1 MAFSMIVVTINPFS
15 SIVQFSHSVV
25 FESLRP
31 HGLQHTKLPS
41 PSPTPRA
48 CSNSCPSSWWCH
60 PTIASSVI
68 PFSSCLQSF
77 SASGS
82 FPMNPFFAS
91 DGQSIGTSTSVLPMN
106 IQDWFPLGLTGLIS
120 LQSKG
125 LSKVFFNTTVQ
136 KHQFFGSQVSIWSN
150 SYNHTWPLDKGHKDK
165 ENVCSL
171 LQTQSLAQRLAG
183 LWCLTNALLNE
194 WPKRRIMTVPLS
206 QTEQLTKLPGS
217 SHVNL
222 LHQYLCP
229 ILFSLPPPPYQYWRE
244 KRSWKTSV
252 TFQSNT
258 VYPE

>member
-15 SIVQFSHSVV
+15 SIVQFSRSVV

-31 HGLQHTKLPS
+31 HGLQHARLPS

-48 CSNSCPSSWWCH
+48 CSNSCPSSRWCH

-77 SASGS
+77 LASGS
-82 FPMNPFFAS
+82 FPMNQFFAS

-106 IQDWFPLGLTGLIS
+106 IQDWVPLGLTGLIS
-120 LQSKG
+120 LQAKG
-125 LSKVFFNTTVQ
+125 LSKVFFNITVQ

-171 LQTQSLAQRLAG
+171 LQTQSLAQISWLVMLNKCTFEWMTKEKNHDCTLVPNWATYKAT
-183 LWCLTNALLNE
+183 WILT
-194 WPKRRIMTVPLS
+194 
-206 QTEQLTKLPGS
+206 
-217 SHVNL
+217 
-222 LHQYLCP
+222 C
-229 ILFSLPPPPYQYWRE
+229 
-244 KRSWKTSV
+244 
-252 TFQSNT
+252 
-258 VYPE
+258 